1 MATIKAYA
9 PLNMVSSSVW
19 SGWVARAT
27 STEVA
32 VTNGYTTSIYSGH
45 GYQYSGDSIVGG
57 TMTAYYEVANSGA
70 LLGEA
75 TGFAIPAPVAA
86 HYIQTN
92 NLPAVLSLVLSG
104 PDYIQGSTYAD
115 SLHGYGG
122 NDILY
127 GNGGQNYINGG
138 DGIDVAMYAAP
149 RSAFTITGGGGNFS
163 VVAKNGTSRDT
174 LVSIERLA
182 FSDGTLAFDEMSAQ
196 VYRLYQA
203 AFARTPD
210 KDGLSY
216 WVGVID
222 DGVELPAIASSFMA
236 SAEFQSKYGANP
248 SDADFVRLLYE
259 NVLHREPDPSGYD
272 SWMGIVGEPGAKP
285 HILAMFS
292 ESPENKAN
300 VAADISGGIWL
311 NWDVFV

>member
-9 PLNMVSSSVW
+9 PLNMVNPSTW
-19 SGWVARAT
+19 LGWVWEAT
-27 STEVA
+27 PNNVTI
-32 VTNGYTTSIYSGH
+32 TNGQQTSVYAGH
-45 GYQYSGDSIVGG
+45 GFQYSGDTVVGG
-57 TMTAYYEVANSGA
+57 TMTAYYHYSGSGV
-70 LLGEA
+70 LWGEA
-75 TGFAIPAPVAA
+75 TGFAVPAAMAA
-86 HYIQTN
+86 QYVQTN
-92 NLPAVLSLVLSG
+92 NLGALFSTILSG

-163 VVAKNGTSRDT
+163 VVAKNGTSQDT

-196 VYRLYQA
+196 AYRIYQA
-203 AFARTPD
+203 AFARKPD
-210 KDGLSY
+210 KDGLSH
-216 WVGVID
+216 WVESMD
-222 DGVELPAIASSFMA
+222 DGNTLLNVASSFIA
-236 SAEFQSKYGANP
+236 SAEFQSKYGSP
-248 SDADFVRLLYE
+248 DSSGFVSLLYQ
-259 NVLHREPDPSGYD
+259 NVLGRGADEGGYSYWLGRFDAGLSRE
-272 SWMGIVGEPGAKP
+272 AA
-285 HILAMFS
+285 LAEFS